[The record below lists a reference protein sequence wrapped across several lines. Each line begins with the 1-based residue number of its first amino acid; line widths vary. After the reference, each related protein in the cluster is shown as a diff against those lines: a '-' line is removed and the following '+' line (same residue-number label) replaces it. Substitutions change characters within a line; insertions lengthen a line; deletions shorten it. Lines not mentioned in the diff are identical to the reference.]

1 MNNSSR
7 SSPTYYHTLSALQSA
22 IQTENA
28 PLIVSTN
35 PTQDEYIDELCH
47 KHELRIKG
55 GLLLSSSK
63 NKMRVLAII
72 FAVAVFWVAALNYVM
87 VRQIN
92 KIPRG
97 INRAAVL
104 WREVKALREE
114 VAQLSR

>member
-55 GLLLSSSK
+55 GLLLSS
-63 NKMRVLAII
+63 RVLAII

>member
-1 MNNSSR
+1 M
-7 SSPTYYHTLSALQSA
+7 
-22 IQTENA
+22 
-28 PLIVSTN
+28 STN

-47 KHELRIKG
+47 KHELRIKS
-55 GLLLSSSK
+55 GLLLILLFCACIVFSSSK
-63 NKMRVLAII
+63 NKMRVLAIL

-92 KIPRG
+92 KITRG
-97 INRAAVL
+97 INKAAVL